1 MEPNVDRG
9 MWSVVALL
17 AAIVI
22 GGVVLIAFPK
32 ISGKIA
38 NNMNSSVDQ
47 AFKGEVPSWVDSNT
61 TENEQDEFR

>member
-32 ISGKIA
+32 IGSKVTQG
-38 NNMNSSVDQ
+38 MSESVDL
-47 AFKGEVPSWVDSNT
+47 AFKGEGPK
-61 TENEQDEFR
+61 